1 MTPADRE
8 ALARLLTT
16 ARREGQQVAALPAH
30 LVPENADEAYAV
42 QARVA
47 ALLGWP
53 PLGWK
58 IAGTNDVMRARL
70 RQPEPI
76 LGRSF
81 ARFLR
86 ASPAVLTHAALLD
99 PIVEAEI
106 MLRLGRDL
114 PPRAAPWTRAEAAD
128 AVGAAHA
135 GIEVAECR
143 LPMEPLPA
151 HTAILADGSGSGHYV
166 IGPAIPAGTDL
177 VALPIAVLVN
187 GRERRTG
194 TGAEVM
200 GDPLLALVWLA
211 NRRNAL
217 GDGLVAGEW
226 ISTGT
231 CTGMLAPCAGDVVE
245 ARFGALPPV
254 QVTFA

>member
-76 LGRSF
+76 LGRSADPCRA
-81 ARFLR
+81 ARSDR
-86 ASPAVLTHAALLD
+86 GGGDHAA
-99 PIVEAEI
+99 
-106 MLRLGRDL
+106 
-114 PPRAAPWTRAEAAD
+114 PRP
-128 AVGAAHA
+128 
-135 GIEVAECR
+135 
-143 LPMEPLPA
+143 
-151 HTAILADGSGSGHYV
+151 
-166 IGPAIPAGTDL
+166 
-177 VALPIAVLVN
+177 
-187 GRERRTG
+187 
-194 TGAEVM
+194 
-200 GDPLLALVWLA
+200 
-211 NRRNAL
+211 
-217 GDGLVAGEW
+217 
-226 ISTGT
+226 
-231 CTGMLAPCAGDVVE
+231 
-245 ARFGALPPV
+245 
-254 QVTFA
+254 